1 MSWSRKRARQSATAV
16 GALLGVIVILTFVIS
31 LIAPGSKSGS
41 NQSLPTF
48 TPFGTLP
55 PATEVVFPPPE
66 PNPHLEGE
74 LPYIHSSGYFQT
86 FRPAGSDWIIDEG
99 GSVNA
104 SSYARVVIQSSQ
116 RLAVIHNYIQPGVE
130 YESLDSLSKN
140 FLTEQHF
147 AGAWA
152 DYESWQETGR
162 EITAD
167 SVIVNFDLVAGG
179 KNYLARTTYR
189 PDGSWLFVTRLVVP
203 GNNPGL
209 LDLLQKLVIPAFVG
223 YHDLLALPEAWPAY
237 IDQQLGF
244 VLKHPPGWVVVAGDK
259 GRPVTFSIASDQ
271 AKDTIRVWTVPDQ
284 AITSSEEAQAW
295 VKNNEPG
302 ATVLGA
308 NPIQREAGN
317 GFQVAYAFRDTA
329 GDAHSGLIV
338 LLNDHMSTLFVA
350 NLQIVPPDLNLLNA
364 ENLNQT
370 DADARQAVADGFIV
384 LPDEARQPVSPPEN
398 K

>member
-1 MSWSRKRARQSATAV
+1 MSLSRKRARQSATAV
-16 GALLGVIVILTFVIS
+16 GALLVVIVILTFVIS
-31 LIAPGSKSGS
+31 LIAPGGKSGS

-48 TPFGTLP
+48 TPLGTP
-55 PATEVVFPPPE
+55 PPPTEVVFPPPE
-66 PNPHLEGE
+66 PNPQLEGE
-74 LPYIHSSGYFQT
+74 LPYIHSSGYFRT
-86 FRPAGSDWIIDEG
+86 FQPAGSDWVIDEG
-99 GSVNA
+99 GLVSA
-104 SSYARVVIQSSQ
+104 SSYARTVIQSSQ

-130 YESLDSLSKN
+130 YESLDSLSKD

-167 SVIVNFDLVAGG
+167 SVIIDFDLVAGG
-179 KNYLARTTYR
+179 KHYLARSTYR

-203 GNNPGL
+203 SNNPGL
-209 LDLLQKLVIPAFVG
+209 LDLLQTLVIPAFVG
-223 YHDLLALPEAWPAY
+223 YHDLLALPVTWPAY

-259 GRPVTFSIASDQ
+259 GRPVTFSLESDQ
-271 AKDTIRVWTVPDQ
+271 AGNTIRVWTVSNQ
-284 AITSSEEAQAW
+284 AITSADETQAW
-295 VKNNEPG
+295 VSENEPG
-302 ATVLGA
+302 ATILGA

-317 GFQVAYAFRDTA
+317 GYQVAYAFRDAA

-338 LLNDHMSTLFVA
+338 LLNDHVGTLFVG
-350 NLQIVPPDLNLLNA
+350 NLQIAPPDLNLLNT

-370 DADARQAVADGFIV
+370 DADARQSVADGFIV
-384 LPDEARQPVSPPEN
+384 LPDKARQPVAPPDSQ
-398 K
+398 